1 MIRIL
6 MVEDDT
12 IQVELTRAQSAQLK
26 LLYELDTVTS
36 AEAALELLRGHG
48 ELSRS
53 RPDLLLIDLN
63 LPGMSGAE
71 LVDELKEDPALASIP
86 VVVLSAVEP
95 SRAVLIELKKHA
107 RAWVEKPLGIDS
119 WLKIVKAVPGV
130 GLSLVKLPAGRS
142 AK

>member
-1 MIRIL
+1 VIRIL

-12 IQVELTRAQSAQLK
+12 AQIELTRAQSAQLK
-26 LLYELDTVTS
+26 LLYELDAVTS

-48 ELSRS
+48 ERS

-71 LVDELKEDPALASIP
+71 LVDELKVDPVLSSIP

-95 SRAVLIELKKHA
+95 SRTVLLELKKHA
-107 RAWVEKPLGIDS
+107 RACVEKPLGIES
-119 WLKIVKAVPGV
+119 WLKIVKAVPGL
-130 GLSLVKLPAGRS
+130 GFSLIKLPAGPS
-142 AK
+142 GK